1 MYVILI
7 SVVGIAAITVNYIIS
22 TKEQLTEATRE
33 RLTWLQQQSETIF
46 TCLKLLRQIDCNSE
60 IIEKINLHAMA
71 MFEEIAVL
79 APDSE
84 LLASIT
90 QLKEIADRAL
100 PGEYELT
107 SDRSV
112 KRVQIYINY
121 AEKLVL
127 QMGYMRKINPALAKS
142 YRRELYLLK
151 IAVVADAHIQ
161 QGNKLLAELD
171 DKNTALSHFKHAKA
185 ILLKANIPPK
195 EKAAKLEQVNREIQ
209 KIQPQRTRSVGTL
222 ADSIDKLL

>member
-22 TKEQLTEATRE
+22 TKEQLSEATRT
-33 RLTWLQQQSETIF
+33 RLEWLQQQSETIF

-84 LLASIT
+84 LLANIT

-100 PGEYELT
+100 PGEYELN

-127 QMGYMRKINPALAKS
+127 QMGYARKINPALAKS

-151 IAVVADAHIQ
+151 ISVVADAHIQ

-195 EKAAKLEQVNREIQ
+195 EKTAKLERVNREIQ
-209 KIQPQRTRSVGTL
+209 KIQPQRTRSQGTL